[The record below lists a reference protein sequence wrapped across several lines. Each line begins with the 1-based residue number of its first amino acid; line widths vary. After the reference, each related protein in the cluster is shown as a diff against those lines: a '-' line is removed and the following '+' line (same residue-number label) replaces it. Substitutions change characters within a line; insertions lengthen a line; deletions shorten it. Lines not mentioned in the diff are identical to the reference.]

1 MNTRRHFLKTGAALA
16 AGFGGLQLLTGTAG
30 ARAVRGYGA
39 LRADPKKI
47 LDLPKGFSY
56 RVISKAGTRMAD
68 GLQVPGAADGMAA
81 FPGENG
87 LTVLV
92 RNHELNPAITGSGG
106 AFGES
111 NKKLTDKIREK
122 MYDAGGRHKGKQVPP
137 SLGGTTTLVY
147 DTKRV
152 RARCGSFSAS
162 RARCAIARA
171 GRRRGTA
178 WITCEETA
186 DRAGGTLMRDHGY
199 NFEVPAT
206 TQPSLARAVPL
217 KAMGR
222 FRHEAVAV
230 DPKTGIVYQTED
242 LGDSAI
248 YRFIPKTPG
257 KLGCGRAV
265 AGVWWCAIHF
275 RWTRETGRS
284 NS

>member
-137 SLGGTTTLVY
+137 SLGGTTTVVY
-147 DTKRV
+147 DTKRGAHGAGV
-152 RARCGSFSAS
+152 SQPRGHGAQLRGRADAVEQLGSP
-162 RARCAIARA
+162 ARKQRIARA
-171 GRRRGTA
+171 
-178 WITCEETA
+178 
-186 DRAGGTLMRDHGY
+186 
-199 NFEVPAT
+199 
-206 TQPSLARAVPL
+206 AR
-217 KAMGR
+217 
-222 FRHEAVAV
+222 
-230 DPKTGIVYQTED
+230 
-242 LGDSAI
+242 
-248 YRFIPKTPG
+248 
-257 KLGCGRAV
+257 
-265 AGVWWCAIHF
+265 
-275 RWTRETGRS
+275 
-284 NS
+284 